1 MLEVSDKEVL
11 LVLLGL
17 VMVDKEVLLV
27 LLGLVMVD
35 SSYFVVYTGYGD
47 IFHPPLGG

>member
-1 MLEVSDKEVL
+1 VL
-11 LVLLGL
+11 WL
-17 VMVDKEVLLV
+17 MA
-27 LLGLVMVD
+27 MVD